1 MINQKWPKERER
13 GLERERE
20 VVLLV
25 KKIQDPSLDATATL
39 FLVRFFFACF
49 KNFALRLRPELRL
62 TQFWSDKLSWPI
74 VHKNKNGKIL
84 NELARTQFF
93 ILFFPF
99 KFKILR
105 KQGSLLREFK
115 LHYSNLLR
123 DQFVQLYLFQA
134 CWEFVKR
141 EKLARSR
148 FRKFPFSWKLFYK
161 QILKST
167 QNFVRWTSPY

>member
-1 MINQKWPKERER
+1 M
-13 GLERERE
+13 
-20 VVLLV
+20 LLV
-25 KKIQDPSLDATATL
+25 KKFKIQALMRL
-39 FLVRFFFACF
+39 QRYFWFGFFACF

-84 NELARTQFF
+84 NERARTQFF
-93 ILFFPF
+93 LFFPF

-161 QILKST
+161 QNLKST
-167 QNFVRWTSPY
+167 QNF